1 MMRDTVQESRPNYSL
16 PNVKEG
22 DVIEALDDLPLHL
35 INCCCMPCHSE
46 TELHHPPILFNE
58 IHLTVVFQVEITQ
71 MATGFNQLFKLGL
84 LRPEVRL

>member
-1 MMRDTVQESRPNYSL
+1 MMRNTVQESRPNYSP

-22 DVIEALDDLPLHL
+22 DIIKALDDLPLHL
-35 INCCCMPCHSE
+35 INCCRMPCHSE
-46 TELHHPPILFNE
+46 TELYCPPILFNE

-71 MATGFNQLFKLGL
+71 MAMGFNQLFKLGL